1 MGLIP
6 SNYNNFRDTP
16 FESYNGDISSDAYY
30 QLLTPGYRVK
40 LISNTDIRIILLEE
54 IEDSPDFD
62 VDGIY
67 IPKDTYY
74 EFNVHMYRK
83 HFYCESISEASEA
96 SEQFVNITYINGFVQ

>member
-16 FESYNGDISSDAYY
+16 FEVYNGDISSGAYS
-30 QLLTPGYRVK
+30 QTLTPGYRVK
-40 LISNTDIRIILLEE
+40 LISNADIKIALYEE
-54 IEDSPDFD
+54 AGTPDFD
-62 VDGIY
+62 SDGIY

-83 HFYCESISEASEA
+83 YFYCEAISEA
-96 SEQFVNITYINGFVQ
+96 SEQFVNITYISGFVQ